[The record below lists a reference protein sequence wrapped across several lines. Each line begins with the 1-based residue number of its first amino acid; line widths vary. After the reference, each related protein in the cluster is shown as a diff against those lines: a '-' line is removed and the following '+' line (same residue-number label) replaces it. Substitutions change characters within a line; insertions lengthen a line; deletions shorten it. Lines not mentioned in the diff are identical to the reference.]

1 MLCITKIIQI
11 YLEFVFITS
20 KVDTHINDKAIDI
33 LNSNEVCFLTL
44 WHGKIIVF
52 PKIMRKFGIKTIG
65 NFYNIRK
72 KLIY

>member
-33 LNSNEVCFLTL
+33 LNSNEVCFLAL

-52 PKIMRKFGIKTIG
+52 PKIMKKFGKFNDLIK
-65 NFYNIRK
+65 
-72 KLIY
+72 